1 MAMGKILPAATS
13 FRFRLQR
20 NENLS
25 SIDVVNGV
33 AAIHVPEDIFDDA
46 DLLWKSYVVGY
57 FIGDAPHV
65 GSIHATV
72 NRIWASPKSGS
83 KIDVQFIE
91 KSMVLF
97 RIENSHTRT
106 RVIQRRYWHISDV
119 PLVVSEWSPE
129 SALKPPDLTDMPL
142 WIDLKGVPNDIFSHK
157 DLKCLTR
164 AAGKFVKLHLH
175 PNTERYIR
183 FDVAH
188 VLAEVNLHTPF
199 VERITF
205 KSKNGDQR
213 EIEVSYPCLPARCAV
228 CQGWG
233 HKGSDCKADN
243 VKILK
248 RGVEDANNVGLEV
261 VPSVSVEQSA
271 LGGNA
276 VTDLLKELSAL
287 PVNPL
292 MQSEVRLEMVS
303 KEDGVAGFIETSPRI
318 QISEPT
324 TETFPAAGEGNW
336 SLVYGKQHVPSSG
349 RPEVQKDDD
358 VTLVVSPSRFSPL
371 LDSEQEDEE
380 LEKKYDDDINHE
392 LKGEDK
398 ILP

>member
-1 MAMGKILPAATS
+1 MAMGKTLPTATS

-20 NENLS
+20 KENLP

-57 FIGDAPHV
+57 FIRDAPHV

-72 NRIWASPKSGS
+72 NRIWASLKSGS

-91 KSMVLF
+91 KNTVLF
-97 RIENSHTRT
+97 CIENSHTRT
-106 RVIQRRYWHISDV
+106 RVIQRRYWHILDV

-129 SALKPPDLTDMPL
+129 SALKPPDLTAMPL
-142 WIDLKGVPNDIFSHK
+142 WIDLKGVPNDLFSHK
-157 DLKCLTR
+157 GLKCLTR
-164 AAGKFVKLHLH
+164 AAGKFVKLH

-183 FDVAH
+183 FDVAR
-188 VLAEVNLHTPF
+188 VLAEVNLHTPL

-205 KSKNGDQR
+205 KAKNGDQR
-213 EIEVSYPCLPARCAV
+213 GIEVSYPWLPARCAV

-261 VPSVSVEQSA
+261 VFSVSVEQSA

-276 VTDLLKELSAL
+276 VTDLMKELSAL

-292 MQSEVRLEMVS
+292 MQSKVRLEMVS
-303 KEDGVAGFIETSPRI
+303 KEDGVAGFIETSPHI
-318 QISEPT
+318 QIAEPT

-349 RPEVQKDDD
+349 CPEVQKDDD

-371 LDSEQEDEE
+371 LDSKQEDEE
-380 LEKKYDDDINHE
+380 LEKKYDDDMNHE
-392 LKGEDK
+392 LKGEDR